1 MTQRIYR
8 ILFLLF
14 IAVGSIRL
22 SAQTPSS
29 DVGVWIVASDLKETT
44 LTEDGDDLTIDFDED
59 NGYGISFN
67 HFWTNSFSTE
77 FASQTIHGA
86 LNITSDFGGVPF
98 TFKAGDLDALALTAI
113 AQYHFNRAGRF
124 SPYIGGGIARMSG
137 DFEAIDDPD
146 SVESFD
152 LESEIGW
159 VASVGANVRIR
170 ENLFL
175 TADLKYIPWSAVA
188 EGDPDTESLD
198 IDPSLLSIGMKV
210 RF

>member
-14 IAVGSIRL
+14 IAAGSIRL

-29 DVGVWIVASDLKETT
+29 DVGVWIVASDLEETT
-44 LTEDGDDLTIDFDED
+44 LTEDGDDVTIDFDED

-77 FASQTIHGA
+77 LAAQTIHGA
-86 LNITSDFGGVPF
+86 MTITSDFGGVPF
-98 TFKAGDLDALALTAI
+98 TFEAGDLDALALTAI

-124 SPYIGGGIARMSG
+124 SPYIGGGVARLSG

-146 SVESFD
+146 GLDSFD
-152 LESEIGW
+152 LESEIAW
-159 VASVGANVRIR
+159 AASVGANVRIR
-170 ENLFL
+170 ENLFF

-188 EGDPDTESLD
+188 EGDPDSESLD